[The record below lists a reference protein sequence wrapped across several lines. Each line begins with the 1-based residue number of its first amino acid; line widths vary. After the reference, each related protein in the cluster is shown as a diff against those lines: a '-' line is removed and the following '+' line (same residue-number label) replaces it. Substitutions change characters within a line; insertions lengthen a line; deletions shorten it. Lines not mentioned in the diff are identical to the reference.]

1 MAKQVKPKMVK
12 MVKKPTKRINKK
24 IIITGIIAGLLL
36 ATAMTMTVLFIKG
49 TREYDELWDAK
60 WEIQKQLGEEK
71 TERQKLEKE
80 KASIQNDADYNSYM
94 WDVNNELLGKMEDML
109 LRADQNFIDM
119 YNYVIQ
125 NVDGSYYFEYKM
137 DNFHNIHKQIQ
148 SEYVKLNEQTNK
160 LFN

>member
-1 MAKQVKPKMVK
+1 MVK
-12 MVKKPTKRINKK
+12 MVRKPLKKKINKK
-24 IIITGIIAGLLL
+24 VIITGIIAGALLI
-36 ATAMTMTVLFIKG
+36 AVITMTALFIVERIKH
-49 TREYDELWDAK
+49 YK
-60 WEIQKQLGEEK
+60 VIEEK
-71 TERQKLEKE
+71 VAIQLELGREKTNRQKLETEKE
-80 KASIQNDADYNSYM
+80 KVQNDADYNSYM

-148 SEYVKLNEQTNK
+148 NEYIKLNEQTNK
-160 LFN
+160 IFNN